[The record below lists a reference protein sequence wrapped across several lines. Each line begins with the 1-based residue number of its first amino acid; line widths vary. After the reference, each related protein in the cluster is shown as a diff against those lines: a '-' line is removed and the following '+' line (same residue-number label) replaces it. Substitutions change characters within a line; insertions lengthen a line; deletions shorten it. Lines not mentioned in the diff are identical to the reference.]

1 MNETRRPFR
10 LDLLTS
16 LVAGY
21 TVWFIPCCARWATA
35 GISWRAALYACV
47 SNFAIYLL
55 AVAIIGKGYGFWR
68 GRAHPPGRS
77 GIFALLG
84 AIPLIAVSYLFD
96 YWVTREHPALG
107 WEPPTRAATA
117 QHTLLWALTDSLG
130 ICIFLGAIFFLPT
143 FARAHE
149 ERQRELERLQRAA
162 ELLRIR
168 TQLEP
173 HFILNSLNAVAG
185 LVEDDAAQA
194 RELLAALGDLFRAA
208 TLFRPSH
215 TVREEL
221 EWLRG
226 YVTIHELRHP
236 GVLKV
241 TWEIDEACLDLSCP
255 ALLLQ
260 PIVENALTHG
270 ALRGGGHL
278 AVRVCRESEEL
289 AFRVEDDGPA
299 LGEPRVGGQGLAITR
314 RRLELD
320 GLPGDA
326 FVLSRDGDRTTA
338 QLRVPIREGA
348 HP

>member
-1 MNETRRPFR
+1 
-10 LDLLTS
+10 
-16 LVAGY
+16 
-21 TVWFIPCCARWATA
+21 
-35 GISWRAALYACV
+35 V
-47 SNFAIYLL
+47 STFVIYLL
-55 AVAIIGKGYGFWR
+55 AVAIIGKGYGVWR

-77 GIFALLG
+77 GAFALLG
-84 AIPLIAVSYLFD
+84 AVPLIAISYLFD
-96 YWVTREHPALG
+96 YWVTGEHPTLA
-107 WEPPTRAATA
+107 WQPPIRAATA

-130 ICIFLGAIFFLPT
+130 ICIFLGTIFFLPT

-149 ERQRELERLQRAA
+149 ERQRELERLQREA

-185 LVEDDAAQA
+185 LVEDDPAQA

-208 TLFRPSH
+208 TLFRPNH

-236 GVLKV
+236 GALHVR
-241 TWEIDEACLDLSCP
+241 WEVDEACLELSCP

-260 PIVENALTHG
+260 PVVENALTHG

-278 AVRVCRESEEL
+278 VVRVSREAEQL
-289 AFRVEDDGPA
+289 AFRVEDDGRA

-320 GLPGDA
+320 GLPAGA
-326 FVLSRDGDRTTA
+326 FVLRRDGDRTVA
-338 QLRVPIREGA
+338 ELRVPIREGVRS
-348 HP
+348 